1 MRWKNYYQVVN
12 CHAEG
17 EVGKVLTG
25 GVVDVPGETMF
36 DKREYLRLHR
46 DDIRRLCLSEP
57 RGSVID
63 SLNIV
68 LPSAHPETHVGFVT
82 AGATDYP
89 VMSGSNLMCVA
100 TVLLE
105 TGMVP
110 MQEPETRFVLEAPAG
125 AVQVTCQCSGGKVTR
140 VRFVNQPAFVFYE
153 QHEIHVSG
161 FGALPV
167 DIAYGGETFV
177 QIDAEMLGLRL
188 EADEAK
194 ELSELGELIKRAASQ
209 QLQAIHPMNTALT
222 GITQAQFMGPLTRTD
237 RGIRSRNAVIVSPGR
252 LDRSPGGTATSARL
266 ALLHRRKQITPG
278 EILIHESII
287 GTCFEGSIE
296 RQTQEGPYPA
306 VVTSVAGQAWIT
318 GMHQICLDTT
328 DPLASGYTLSDTWPQ
343 MV

>member
-63 SLNIV
+63 SINIV
-68 LPSAHPETHVGFVT
+68 LPSAHPDTRVGFVT

-89 VMSGSNLMCVA
+89 AMSGSNLMCVA

-110 MQEPETRFVLEAPAG
+110 MQEPETRFILEAPAG

-153 QHEIHVSG
+153 QQEIHVPG

-167 DIAYGGETFV
+167 DISYGGETFV

-194 ELSELGELIKRAASQ
+194 ELSELGELIKRAASL

-222 GITQAQFMGPLTRTD
+222 GITQAQFMGALTRTD

-266 ALLHRRKQITPG
+266 ALLHRRKQIAPG
-278 EILIHESII
+278 ETLIHESII
-287 GTCFEGSIE
+287 GTCFEGAIE

-306 VVTSVAGQAWIT
+306 VITSVAGQAWIT
-318 GMHQICLDTT
+318 GMHQVCLDAT

>member
-68 LPSAHPETHVGFVT
+68 LPSAHPETRVGFVT

-222 GITQAQFMGPLTRTD
+222 GITQAQFMGSLTRTD